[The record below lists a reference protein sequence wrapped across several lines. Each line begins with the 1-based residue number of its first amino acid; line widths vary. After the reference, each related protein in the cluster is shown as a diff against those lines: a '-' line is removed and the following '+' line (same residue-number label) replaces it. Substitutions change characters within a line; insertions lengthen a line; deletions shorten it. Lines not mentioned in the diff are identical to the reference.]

1 MRCRPA
7 SSAVA
12 VTTLVT
18 LLLTAVGLGARAA
31 THHSIY
37 SAAPQ
42 RLEDAEREVARPD
55 SAIVRARTAHRETR
69 THAAPE
75 IGVDLEEF
83 RKTSPRSRAASR
95 SRMHASR
102 SGDDLPP
109 PARPAIADVER
120 FRLRVTPP
128 IP

>member
-42 RLEDAEREVARPD
+42 RLEDAEREVARPNRSND
-55 SAIVRARTAHRETR
+55 GSQREHRGR
-69 THAAPE
+69 
-75 IGVDLEEF
+75 
-83 RKTSPRSRAASR
+83 
-95 SRMHASR
+95 
-102 SGDDLPP
+102 PP
-109 PARPAIADVER
+109 
-120 FRLRVTPP
+120 
-128 IP
+128 